1 MAQQMYTT
9 VVLWFCVLYI
19 SFESFQPFNSTFV
32 MADVQAVIS
41 ALQVFNGAPDKAS
54 LEAASTWLQDF
65 QHSVNYLSPWTNH
78 DQPV

>member
-1 MAQQMYTT
+1 MTQQW
-9 VVLWFCVLYI
+9 LCII
-19 SFESFQPFNSTFV
+19 SSFTSTFV

-41 ALQVFNGAPDKAS
+41 ALQIFNGAPDKAS

-78 DQPV
+78 DQLV